1 VRNALTS
8 APCVSSCQSMG
19 KRIQTQYTGIPR
31 LVGTRRVPCNRKNRK
46 KIDKK
51 KVLREVAEIR
61 SQSVEEEEKMDLLR
75 KIAR

>member
-1 VRNALTS
+1 
-8 APCVSSCQSMG
+8 MG

-31 LVGTRRVPCNRKNRK
+31 LVATRRVPCNRKNRQNRQ
-46 KIDKK
+46 KK
-51 KVLREVAEIR
+51 KVLREAAEIM